1 VPRQNRVTPFGT
13 LIATPHRGTLMGNRG
28 CLHDDEGVIR
38 RRFVG
43 RRWISCLLSFK
54 DRRRTIMA
62 PNRYTELFFL
72 DEATALAAGHRPC
85 VECQRARYQLFLTHW
100 LAGQPGRAGAT
111 PARVDDVDR
120 VLHVERLGDVA
131 PVVESPRR
139 LPAGVMVAEGDE
151 AFLVVQDALRRWTPA
166 GYERAEMVDRPLR
179 VLTPPSLVRTI
190 ASGYPPTIHPSAEP
204 SWAGPDQAARP
215 LM

>member
-28 CLHDDEGVIR
+28 CLHDEAGVIR

-43 RRWISCLLSFK
+43 RRWISCVLSFK
-54 DRRRTIMA
+54 GRRRRIMA

-85 VECQRARYQLFLTHW
+85 VECQRARYQLFLQHW
-100 LAGQPGRAGAT
+100 LAAQSGRPGSAL
-111 PARVDDVDR
+111 PRVDDIDR
-120 VLHVERLGDVA
+120 VLHAERLGDA
-131 PVVESPRR
+131 PAVVDRPAR
-139 LPAGVMVAEGDE
+139 LPAGVMVADGDE
-151 AFLVVQDALRRWTPA
+151 AFLVLEHGLRRWTPA
-166 GYERAEMVDRPLR
+166 GYELAPAVERPLR

-190 ASGYPPTIHPSAEP
+190 ASGYPVAIHPT
-204 SWAGPDQAARP
+204 AGG
-215 LM
+215 